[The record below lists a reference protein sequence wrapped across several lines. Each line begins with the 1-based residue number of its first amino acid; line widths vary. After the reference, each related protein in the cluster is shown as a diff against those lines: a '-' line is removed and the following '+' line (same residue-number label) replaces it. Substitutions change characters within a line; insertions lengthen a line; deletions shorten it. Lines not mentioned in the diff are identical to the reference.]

1 MMNGKLLNNILGIA
15 FILAVS
21 FAGMAWA
28 GQSTWP
34 APYKQKVSTRVYKA
48 PFDDVFA
55 AVISVTEKYNFPAV
69 VNNRS
74 TGVIL
79 TDYASMKDISAEP
92 GQVRLDFHITRVD
105 EKSTQVQLNIESQG
119 YNAAGGRG
127 SEDSFID
134 EDNYGDAFDAI
145 SKEIHRD
152 SSVSTQ
158 ENQDPYAFPSPH
170 PSAPDVFQSSY

>member
-1 MMNGKLLNNILGIA
+1 MKSRWLITLGA
-15 FILAVS
+15 ALILAVTFVPLS
-21 FAGMAWA
+21 LA

-34 APYKQKVSTRVYKA
+34 APYKQKVSTRVYQA
-48 PFDDVFA
+48 PFDKVFD
-55 AVISVTEKYNFPAV
+55 AVVSVTGAYNFPLV
-69 VNNRS
+69 VNNRP

-79 TDYASMKDISAEP
+79 TDYASMGDISAAP

-119 YNAAGGRG
+119 YSAASGRA

-145 SKEIHRD
+145 SKEINKGEAA
-152 SSVSTQ
+152 STQ
-158 ENQDPYAFPSPH
+158 DSQDPYAFPSPR
-170 PSAPDVFQSSY
+170 PSAPDIFQSTL